1 MDKKKMYINGE
12 WIEGTSGKTFQSVN
26 PATGAV
32 NAEVCQSSLE
42 DTKAAIDAAYTA
54 FYETREWRDMDAQ
67 FFCYGLGD
75 RALAGP
81 AGTVDRNFKNV
92 FHTTL
97 FLTFPVSYSSA
108 VFRFLPQMY

>member
-42 DTKAAIDAAYTA
+42 DTKAAIDAAYIA

-67 FFCYGLGD
+67 ESCQVQG
-75 RALAGP
+75 
-81 AGTVDRNFKNV
+81 
-92 FHTTL
+92 
-97 FLTFPVSYSSA
+97 
-108 VFRFLPQMY
+108 